1 MKNLFNKII
10 PSSFKDIL
18 NITKSLSDDLRA
30 YLWSN
35 LCIDEVLFNSNL
47 QNPLTINIYGEYI

>member
-1 MKNLFNKII
+1 MENIFNKMM
-10 PSSFKDIL
+10 PPPFKDIL

-35 LCIDEVLFNSNL
+35 LFIDEVLFNSNL